1 MNTNLLGQTA
11 TKEPKTGSPD
21 FPRSNIKLTM
31 INYFLVMRENV
42 EIESATIRDGGH
54 PGADKLTVQ
63 VISTKLNGFKFL
75 EN

>member
-1 MNTNLLGQTA
+1 
-11 TKEPKTGSPD
+11 
-21 FPRSNIKLTM
+21 M